1 MTAQG
6 TVPIAFYDTPWSP
19 FKKRLTESRVAVM
32 ITGGVYA
39 ESQICFYTYG
49 KWRYR
54 EITLGT
60 PLD

>member
-6 TVPIAFYDTPWSP
+6 TVPMAFDDTSRSL

-39 ESQICFYTYG
+39 EGQISFYTYG
-49 KWRYR
+49 NWRYR